1 MNFFGLCLFAYWTAR
16 KCVAAGSAIVDISA
30 VVSSDEIL
38 EAATGVDD
46 MAARNYSTYGAML
59 LLNDEQSSSRQMIQF
74 SDVVIEL
81 MMQE

>member
-1 MNFFGLCLFAYWTAR
+1 
-16 KCVAAGSAIVDISA
+16 
-30 VVSSDEIL
+30 VSSDEIL

-46 MAARNYSTYGAML
+46 MAARNYITYGAML

-74 SDVVIEL
+74 SDMVIEL

>member
-1 MNFFGLCLFAYWTAR
+1 MNFFGLCMFAYWTAR

-38 EAATGVDD
+38 EATGWTTWPQGN
-46 MAARNYSTYGAML
+46 RTYGAML

-74 SDVVIEL
+74 SDMVIEL